1 MTLSTEKTIPQK
13 PRVGVLAVQAG
24 YWGYPAIAAEQNVD
38 IRSGVELVQI
48 EGYLSSW
55 SYPRIRDRVR
65 AALGGSAK
73 AVILICDSPGGDLT
87 LALETAM
94 GIRAD
99 ADAAGKPLYGY
110 VTGSACSSCYG
121 LISSCDKIFLGPS
134 TLVGSIGLLECRVD
148 ASDAEAMSGVRVWCI
163 STGSKKAYGNPS
175 VPMSETELA
184 DSQRLLLEL
193 AQPFFQLVADRR
205 GISIDVI
212 ASYEADVFTG
222 VTAIAKGLADGQTTL
237 DRLISS
243 LSTGEYIMDFEAL
256 KASLEADS
264 VSDNAE
270 VAARAKRML
279 AAVAAP
285 KTDDD
290 KEGAALEEP
299 VKNDTED
306 NDSGDTS
313 DEEDDAKKKA
323 ASKVAAK
330 ASKRITASTS
340 SSDTDAN
347 TALAETVQN
356 LSAKMQAMEQA
367 AEKAERTKL
376 LQGQSKEIQ
385 AALANKPLDTVR
397 AVVQAV
403 NKVNPQAVTT
413 VKHTQA
419 AKAEPTDAAS
429 TVPKSVSDQIARK
442 MRIQPKEKVGF
453 KEIKMAESGRIF
465 YFSVPASYDPRKSTK
480 DAG

>member
-1 MTLSTEKTIPQK
+1 MTLSTEKTAPQK

-24 YWGYPAIAAEQNVD
+24 YWGYPAISTEQNVD
-38 IRSGVELVQI
+38 VRSGVELVQV

-55 SYPRIRDRVR
+55 SYQRIRDRVR
-65 AALGGSAK
+65 AALGSASSK
-73 AVILICDSPGGDLT
+73 AVVLVCNSPGGDFT
-87 LALETAM
+87 MALETAI

-99 ADAAGKPLYGY
+99 ADAAGKPLHGY
-110 VTGSACSSCYG
+110 VSGSACSSCYG
-121 LISSCDKIFLGPS
+121 LISACDKIFLGPS
-134 TLVGSIGLLECRVD
+134 GLVGSIGLLECRVD
-148 ASDAEAMSGVRVWCI
+148 TADAEAMSGVRVWCI
-163 STGSKKAYGNPS
+163 STGSKKVYGNSS

-193 AQPFFQLVADRR
+193 VQPFFKLVSDRR
-205 GISIDVI
+205 GISIDAI
-212 ASYEADVFTG
+212 ASFEADVFTG

-243 LSTGEYIMDFEAL
+243 LSTGEYRMDFEAM

-290 KEGAALEEP
+290 KEGAPLEEP

-330 ASKRITASTS
+330 SPKKISASASTDVNS
-340 SSDTDAN
+340 
-347 TALAETVQN
+347 ALAETVQS
-356 LSAKMQAMEQA
+356 LAAKMSAMEAA

-376 LQGQSKEIQ
+376 LQGQTKEVQ
-385 AALANKPLDTVR
+385 AALADKPLETVR
-397 AVVQAV
+397 AVVTAV
-403 NKVNPQAVTT
+403 NKVSPQAVTT

-419 AKAEPTDAAS
+419 AKADENAS
-429 TVPKSVSDQIARK
+429 SKVSKSANDYVKSR
-442 MRIQPKEKVGF
+442 MRIRSSEKVGF
-453 KEIKMAESGRIF
+453 KEIKAGHERVF
-465 YFSVPASYDPRKSTK
+465 YFQVPESYDPRTK
-480 DAG
+480 LDKDQG